1 MTTARD
7 CARTRSTVPKRL
19 RRPSDVVALVQ
30 AVLDDQLPPPGEV
43 VICLDAERRLTGL
56 ALRPE
61 AGEHPVDAEQL
72 VDLAHEL
79 DATAVVLVSFLFDE
93 RELAIEADV
102 DGFLALARACLERHV
117 LLFDHVL
124 LAGGSW
130 RSMWDVA
137 RASATGDPAA

>member
-1 MTTARD
+1 MTTARH
-7 CARTRSTVPKRL
+7 CARTSTPKRL

-43 VICLDAERRLTGL
+43 VICLDADRRLTGL
-56 ALRPE
+56 ALRPDP
-61 AGEHPVDAEQL
+61 GEHPVDAAQL

-79 DATAVVLVSFLFDE
+79 DAVAVVLVSFLFDE

-102 DGFLALARACLERHV
+102 EGFLVLARACLEEHV
-117 LLFDHVL
+117 LLFDHILV
-124 LAGGSW
+124 AGRDW

-137 RASATGDPAA
+137 RASASGDPAA

>member
-1 MTTARD
+1 MTTSRD
-7 CARTRSTVPKRL
+7 CARTSSTVPKQL

-43 VICLDAERRLTGL
+43 VICLDADRRLTGL

-79 DATAVVLVSFLFDE
+79 DAAAVVLVSFLFDE

-102 DGFLALARACLERHV
+102 DGFLVLARACLERHV

-124 LAGGSW
+124 VAGRSW
-130 RSMWDVA
+130 RSMWDLA

>member
-1 MTTARD
+1 MTTSRN
-7 CARTRSTVPKRL
+7 CVRTTTPKRL

-30 AVLDDQLPPPGEV
+30 AALADHVPPPGEV

-61 AGEHPVDAEQL
+61 PGEHPVDAAQL

-79 DATAVVLVSFLFDE
+79 DAAAVVLVSFLCDE
-93 RELAIEADV
+93 RELALETDD
-102 DGFLALARACLERHV
+102 DGFLHLARACLDQHV

-124 LAGGSW
+124 VAGSRW
-130 RSMWDVA
+130 RSMWDAA
-137 RASATGDPAA
+137 RATGDPAA